1 MDVQR
6 IAAFSHRTNGA
17 ILLASC
23 SAKRS
28 LLPTRCWRSRQRS
41 DIQRRCSP
49 HRARTAGGC
58 ATSHQRSRCRS
69 AVTRRS
75 RSVLRSLLPTAT
87 APFTLQLNDTW
98 ITVTR
103 SEQAPRELVEAALGL
118 FSYTV
123 ADLDPRPPPAIAEA
137 GARHLVLAQ
146 TSRQR
151 LAAMHYDL
159 ERGRRF
165 MMAAGIVTISLVQA
179 ETNTLFHARNPFA
192 RREASTRTP
201 RREPRRRPSQDI
213 CGILDGLMVG

>member
-1 MDVQR
+1 VR
-6 IAAFSHRTNGA
+6 YFAPEIEVPFCGHATIALGA
-17 ILLASC
+17 ALAL
-23 SAKRS
+23 ADGDG
-28 LLPTRCWRSRQRS
+28 T
-41 DIQRRCSP
+41 
-49 HRARTAGGC
+49 
-58 ATSHQRSRCRS
+58 
-69 AVTRRS
+69 
-75 RSVLRSLLPTAT
+75 
-87 APFTLQLNDTW
+87 FTLQLNDTW
-98 ITVTR
+98 ITVTGWRKNPALMASLQSPRTR